1 MEVYGRIAKEVH
13 LRRRAFLIWQPP
25 SSYGNHR
32 PHSATTFLIW
42 KPPSS
47 YGNHFLIRQVAPK
60 RARLNQATKTLS
72 VKQDQLSKAQAKV
85 RAPTAS
91 RTDIAS

>member
-1 MEVYGRIAKEVH
+1 METTV
-13 LRRRAFLIWQPP
+13 LIRQPP
-25 SSYGNHR
+25 SSFGNHL
-32 PHSATTFLIW
+32 PHMETT
-42 KPPSS
+42 
-47 YGNHFLIRQVAPK
+47 FLIRQVAPK